1 MLLHLL
7 PDLPLD
13 NRLMDILEHGPVF
26 LRIRNADLILEGL
39 GIGFEIHNI
48 PTILLLPQKAGEK
61 RSFRYVPGR

>member
-39 GIGFEIHNI
+39 GIGFEIHKMLI
-48 PTILLLPQKAGEK
+48 DLTQQATI
-61 RSFRYVPGR
+61 S